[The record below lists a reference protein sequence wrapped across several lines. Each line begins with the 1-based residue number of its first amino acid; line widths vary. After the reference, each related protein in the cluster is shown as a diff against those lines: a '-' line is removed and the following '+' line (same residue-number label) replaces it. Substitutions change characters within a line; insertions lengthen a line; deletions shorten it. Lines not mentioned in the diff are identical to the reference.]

1 MKFNLTREEMHDHL
15 KVKKAALLS
24 IAINVLEIIAG
35 VVMMLLVRKV
45 LLGGVE
51 ESIVRMVSLM
61 CFTIVGWGAL
71 TDIGAS
77 LTSLLEVQARPVVAE
92 EAKAYQQHGHKN
104 AKDRAWW
111 ELRCMVRS
119 LAVFCADE
127 EMAEVMVSSGL
138 LQFLKAL
145 TYHTEDSLCVQ
156 VCRVLSELSFQHNSV
171 GVGMARRRE
180 A

>member
-1 MKFNLTREEMHDHL
+1 M
-15 KVKKAALLS
+15 A
-24 IAINVLEIIAG
+24 VLW
-35 VVMMLLVRKV
+35 
-45 LLGGVE
+45 
-51 ESIVRMVSLM
+51 
-61 CFTIVGWGAL
+61 C
-71 TDIGAS
+71 AS
-77 LTSLLEVQARPVVAE
+77 LSSLLEAQARPVVAE

-104 AKDRAWW
+104 AKDRVWW

>member
-1 MKFNLTREEMHDHL
+1 M
-15 KVKKAALLS
+15 A
-24 IAINVLEIIAG
+24 VLW
-35 VVMMLLVRKV
+35 
-45 LLGGVE
+45 
-51 ESIVRMVSLM
+51 
-61 CFTIVGWGAL
+61 C
-71 TDIGAS
+71 AS
-77 LTSLLEVQARPVVAE
+77 LSSLLEAQARPVVAE

-145 TYHTEDSLCVQ
+145 TNSQTSHFKALGSNQGILIKKRNLQASSSHIQNGSSL
-156 VCRVLSELSFQHNSV
+156 LDHFLKASFNGSN
-171 GVGMARRRE
+171 
-180 A
+180 